1 MKTKVFF
8 SVIAATL
15 LFSVTAGDLL
25 ASGPSARPKKEQ
37 QQVITI
43 RGRVVD
49 AETGLPLI
57 FAGISVQGSN
67 VSTVTNLD
75 GEFTLKVSDT
85 ETCLLY
91 TSDAADE

>member
-1 MKTKVFF
+1 MKTKVIF

-15 LFSVTAGDLL
+15 LLSVTAGDLL

-49 AETGLPLI
+49 NETGPSPRFCRHI
-57 FAGISVQGSN
+57 SAGKQ
-67 VSTVTNLD
+67 
-75 GEFTLKVSDT
+75 
-85 ETCLLY
+85 CLY
-91 TSDAADE
+91 RDKP